1 MGDLSFEFA
10 TDAATSLV
18 AIVIPTLNEE
28 AHIWGTLD
36 ALAGQSFGCCKEI
49 IVVDGGSSDATC
61 DLVREYAALDD
72 RVRLIHNAN
81 RLQSSGINLAVAQ
94 IDPDTRYFIRADA
107 HSIYPDNFVE
117 KLLSAAV
124 TSGAQSVVTRLKA
137 EGQTCFQ
144 RAVGMVSNSV
154 IGTGG
159 AIHRVGGNSRFV
171 DHGHHALFDRHYFA
185 TIGGYDESFATN
197 EDAEFDVRLCAA
209 GGKIW
214 FSNDSTITYLPR
226 STPKA
231 LAAQYFAYGAGRA
244 RNLMKHRNG
253 LRLRQLL
260 PPITVLLMAL
270 CLVLSLSSPWFL
282 AVPLVYMA
290 AVGIATI
297 LIYRRLKARCALAG
311 IIAAP
316 IMHFSWGAGFISE
329 FVSPVSRSPRR
340 TLSH

>member
-1 MGDLSFEFA
+1 MGNLAFEFE

-18 AIVIPTLNEE
+18 AIIIPTLNEE
-28 AHIWGTLD
+28 LHIWSTLN
-36 ALAGQSFGCCKEI
+36 ALARQSLGCCREI
-49 IVVDGGSSDATC
+49 IVVDGGSTDATC
-61 DLVREYAALDD
+61 TLVRQYAELDD

-81 RLQSSGINLAVAQ
+81 RLQSSGINLAVSQ

-107 HSIYPDNFVE
+107 HSVYPDNFVE

-137 EGQTCFQ
+137 EGETCFQ
-144 RAVGMVSNSV
+144 RAVSMVSNSV

-159 AIHRVGGNSRFV
+159 AIHRVGGESRFV

-231 LAAQYFAYGAGRA
+231 LAMQYFAYGAGRA

-260 PPITVLLMAL
+260 PPMTVLLVAL
-270 CLVLSLSSPWFL
+270 CLALSLSSPWFL
-282 AVPLVYMA
+282 VVPMIYMA
-290 AVGIATI
+290 AVGFAT
-297 LIYRRLKARCALAG
+297 LAIYHKLKARCALAG

-316 IMHFSWGAGFISE
+316 IMHFAWGAGFIAE
-329 FVSPVSRSPRR
+329 FVSPIGRAPRR
-340 TLSH
+340 LLSH

>member
-1 MGDLSFEFA
+1 MGNLAFDFA
-10 TDAATSLV
+10 TDAETALV
-18 AIVIPTLNEE
+18 AIIIPTLNEE
-28 AHIWGTLD
+28 DHIEATLD
-36 ALAGQSFGCCKEI
+36 ALARQSLGYCKEI

-61 DLVREYAALDD
+61 AIVRDYADRDD

-81 RLQSSGINLAVAQ
+81 RLQSSGINLAVSQ
-94 IDPDTRYFIRADA
+94 LDPDTRYFIRADA
-107 HSIYPDNFVE
+107 HSVYPEDFVE
-117 KLLSAAV
+117 KLLNAAV
-124 TSGAQSVVTRLKA
+124 SSGAQSVVTRLKA

-144 RAVGMVSNSV
+144 RAVGMVSNSI

-159 AIHRVGGNSRFV
+159 AIHRVGGDSRFV

-231 LAAQYFAYGAGRA
+231 LACQYFAYGAGRA

-260 PPITVLLMAL
+260 PPLTVLVVSMCMA
-270 CLVLSLSSPWFL
+270 LSLSSPWFL
-282 AVPLVYMA
+282 IVPLIYLL
-290 AVGIATI
+290 AVGFATI
-297 LIYRRLKARCALAG
+297 LIYNKLKARCALAG

-316 IMHFSWGAGFISE
+316 IMHFSWGAGFITGLTTY
-329 FVSPVSRSPRR
+329 RR
-340 TLSH
+340 NLPLQSQL

>member
-1 MGDLSFEFA
+1 MGNAAFDFA
-10 TDAATSLV
+10 TETQSALV

-28 AHIWGTLD
+28 AYIWATLES
-36 ALAGQSFGCCKEI
+36 LANQSLGCCNEI

-61 DLVREYAALDD
+61 DLVRSFARKDE
-72 RVRLIHNAN
+72 RVRLIHNAD
-81 RLQSSGINLAVAQ
+81 RLQSSGINLAVAE
-94 IDPDTRYFIRADA
+94 IDHDTRYFIRADA
-107 HSIYPDNFVE
+107 HSLYPEDFVE
-117 KLLSAAV
+117 NLLGAAV

-159 AIHRVGGNSRFV
+159 AIHRVGGDSRFV

-214 FSNDSTITYLPR
+214 FSSDSTITYLPR
-226 STPKA
+226 ATPKA
-231 LAAQYFAYGAGRA
+231 LATQYFAYGAGRA

-260 PPITVLLMAL
+260 PPLTVLSVGL
-270 CLVLSLSSPWFL
+270 CMVLSLFSPWFL
-282 AVPLVYMA
+282 VLPVLYMTC
-290 AVGIATI
+290 VVVAT
-297 LIYRRLKARCALAG
+297 LHIYRKLRARCALAG
-311 IIAAP
+311 VVAAP
-316 IMHFSWGAGFISE
+316 IMHFSWGVGFITA
-329 FVSPVSRSPRR
+329 FLSPRR
-340 TLSH
+340 QARRKARSH

>member
-1 MGDLSFEFA
+1 MGDLAYDFDR
-10 TDAATSLV
+10 DAVTSLV

-28 AHIWGTLD
+28 AHIWATLD
-36 ALAGQSFGCCKEI
+36 ALARQSLGCCKEI
-49 IVVDGGSSDATC
+49 IVVDGGSTDATC
-61 DLVREYAALDD
+61 ALVQKYVERDE

-81 RLQSSGINLAVAQ
+81 RLQSSGINLAVSQ

-107 HSIYPDNFVE
+107 HSVYPDDFVE
-117 KLLSAAV
+117 QLLSAAV

-159 AIHRVGGNSRFV
+159 AIHRVGGDSRFV

-214 FSNDSTITYLPR
+214 FSNDSTITYFPR

-231 LAAQYFAYGAGRA
+231 LATQYFAYGAGRA

-253 LRLRQLL
+253 LRFRQLL
-260 PPITVLLMAL
+260 PPMTVLIVAL
-270 CLVLSLSSPWFL
+270 CLALSLSSAWFL
-282 AVPLVYMA
+282 VVPLIYMA
-290 AVGIATI
+290 AVGVAT
-297 LIYRRLKARCALAG
+297 LMIYHKLRARCALAG
-311 IIAAP
+311 MIAVP
-316 IMHFSWGAGFISE
+316 IMHFSWGAGFIAE
-329 FVSPVSRSPRR
+329 FVSPVSRSP
-340 TLSH
+340 

>member
-1 MGDLSFEFA
+1 MGNLAFDFA
-10 TDAATSLV
+10 TDTETALV

-28 AHIWGTLD
+28 AYVWSTLE
-36 ALAGQSFGCCKEI
+36 ALANQSFGCCNEI

-61 DLVREYAALDD
+61 DLVRAFAEKDG

-81 RLQSSGINLAVAQ
+81 RLQSAGINLAVSQ
-94 IDPDTRYFIRADA
+94 MDPDTRYFIRADA
-107 HSIYPDNFVE
+107 HSLYPDNFVE
-117 KLLSAAV
+117 KLLGAAV

-159 AIHRVGGNSRFV
+159 AIHRVGGDSRFV

-214 FSNDSTITYLPR
+214 FSNDSTITYMPR
-226 STPKA
+226 ATPRA
-231 LAAQYFAYGAGRA
+231 LATQYFAYGAGRA

-260 PPITVLLMAL
+260 PPLTVLVVAL
-270 CLVLSLSSPWFL
+270 CMALSLSSPWFL
-282 AVPLVYMA
+282 IVPFVYMT
-290 AVGIATI
+290 AVSVATL
-297 LIYRRLKARCALAG
+297 LIYRKLRARCALAG
-311 IIAAP
+311 VVAAP
-316 IMHFSWGAGFISE
+316 IMHFAWGAGFIAALL
-329 FVSPVSRSPRR
+329 SPRR
-340 TLSH
+340 RYSRKSLSH